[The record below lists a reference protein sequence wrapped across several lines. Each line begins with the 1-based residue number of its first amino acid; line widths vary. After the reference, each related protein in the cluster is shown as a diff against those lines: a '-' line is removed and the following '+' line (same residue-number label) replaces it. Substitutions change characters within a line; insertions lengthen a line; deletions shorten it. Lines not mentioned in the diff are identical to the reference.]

1 MVIKDFYGITIV
13 LYSSRIYFDI
23 YSNKDT
29 KEERNLFYIVFI
41 NLYAGKIAKYGINY
55 CLAETFDSLHFM
67 NFNLRFAHMYYSGM
81 FELIHWFLKK
91 YLMFLVSFWLMAI
104 NMFSQ
109 LLKLLF

>member
-1 MVIKDFYGITIV
+1 MIFIVIV
-13 LYSSRIYFDI
+13 
-23 YSNKDT
+23 KDT